1 MTFRALLAAAVT
13 LAIPL
18 DAQAAQEA
26 CKCEDFDKLQQ
37 ELDNAVTLRDRHAR
51 KAEEMAD
58 RIAKGVSKTKVAED
72 YARWETG
79 ADGAGQGIVGTAGG
93 GAAAKDQGGGD
104 AGKVTAISY
113 TPAGLDLL
121 GREIRMA
128 DYTSPVTEQG
138 YTTDRLDPKKA
149 KEVEDR
155 YRKQGKD
162 LCDFADRAAV
172 ERSADAT
179 SPCKEV
185 RDLLVAHENIH
196 RETCRR
202 KGFFAFV
209 DASPVDRALD
219 EVKAYD
225 AQIAALQKLL
235 GQSLKGAEVQFEDA
249 SHVTYSGQMFN
260 FRYSFTTE
268 PTRAQIPDNDG
279 KSWSASLKGVHRT
292 KADSIKIAGMSC
304 TMTPITRDVEMQL
317 DASGKTARVT
327 FVKFGPV
334 GSAAIKCPHG
344 GGGGG
349 SQSPDKSGESVSLPL
364 KLSAGRTDDVSKSRL
379 AGMMAGVAKV
389 TGTTETKLG
398 IICPAKPK

>member
-1 MTFRALLAAAVT
+1 MSLRTLLAAAVM

-18 DAQAAQEA
+18 DAHATQQA

-58 RIAKGVSKTKVAED
+58 RIAKGASRTKVAED

-93 GAAAKDQGGGD
+93 AGAGAPGN
-104 AGKVTAISY
+104 VVAISY
-113 TPAGLDLL
+113 TPAGLALL
-121 GREIRMA
+121 GRDIHMS

-149 KEVEDR
+149 QAVEDR
-155 YRKQGKD
+155 YRKQGKE

-172 ERSADAT
+172 ERSAEAT

-185 RDLLVAHENIH
+185 RDLLVAHEQVH
-196 RETCRR
+196 RDTCRR

-235 GQSLKGAEVQFEDA
+235 GQSLKGAEAQFEDA
-249 SHVTYSGQMFN
+249 SHIAYSGKMFN

-268 PTRAQIPDNDG
+268 PARARIPDNDG

-292 KADSIKIAGMSC
+292 KADNIKIAGMSC
-304 TMTPITRDVEMQL
+304 SMTPFARDVEMRL
-317 DASGKTARVT
+317 DADGKTANVT
-327 FVKFGPV
+327 FVQFGPV
-334 GSAAIKCPHG
+334 ASAAIKCPRG

-349 SQSPDKSGESVSLPL
+349 TAAPDKSGETVSMPL
-364 KLSAGRTDDVSKSRL
+364 KLDSRRSDDVSKSSL
-379 AGMMAGVAKV
+379 ASMMAGVAKV
-389 TGTTETKLG
+389 SGTTETRLK
-398 IICPAKPK
+398 IICPAQPK